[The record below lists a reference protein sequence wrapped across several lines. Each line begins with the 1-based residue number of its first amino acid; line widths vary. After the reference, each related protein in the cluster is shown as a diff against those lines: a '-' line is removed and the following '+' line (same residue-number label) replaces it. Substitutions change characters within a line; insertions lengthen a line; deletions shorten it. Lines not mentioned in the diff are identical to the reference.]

1 MVNDIIFDVF
11 IGVRIMSLFLF
22 YKCAGVY
29 RLVTTVV
36 EAMHL
41 YYSTIVGKQ
50 YNYTRVHD
58 P

>member
-1 MVNDIIFDVF
+1 MANDMIFDVF

-41 YYSTIVGKQ
+41 YSTIVGKQ